1 MKKITSIVAL
11 AVATLA
17 LVPAAR
23 ATLVINSTN
32 QAVVHIDSPSN
43 PGASGIAAALG
54 ISESDLGSLLYKWD
68 RGSLSEDG
76 GLLTGS
82 YNTSTTGGDYP
93 VIISYVGAPADIAVA
108 TYLLVKDGNAG
119 SYVFNLS
126 SSGIKPLNWN
136 GIEDIAI
143 YNLFGWAGKNDI
155 GGLSHF
161 EFYGGSTTND
171 IPVVPEPSTVVAGAL
186 LLLPLGVA
194 SLRRLRKQ

>member
-1 MKKITSIVAL
+1 LT
-11 AVATLA
+11 
-17 LVPAAR
+17 PAAK

-32 QAVVHIDSPSN
+32 QAVVHINSPSN
-43 PGASGIAAALG
+43 PGSSGIAAALG
-54 ISESDLGSLLYKWD
+54 ISEADLGSQLYKWE
-68 RGSLSEDG
+68 RSSSSEVG

-82 YNTSTTGGDYP
+82 YQTATTSGGNGYP
-93 VIISYVGAPADIAVA
+93 VVISYVGAPAQVALA

-136 GIEDIAI
+136 GTEDIAI

-161 EFYGGSTTND
+161 EFYGGTTTT
-171 IPVVPEPSTVVAGAL
+171 VVPEPSTVVAGAL